1 MMCRAHFPVF
11 QTRRLSAQ
19 VSGAPFGLHLLSVKL
34 LKVGFKPDGY
44 FATMFDIGRL
54 ARQGGI

>member
-1 MMCRAHFPVF
+1 M
-11 QTRRLSAQ
+11 
-19 VSGAPFGLHLLSVKL
+19 SGAPFGLHLLSVKL